1 MIFWHKYC
9 LDPNIYNL
17 SYQSIGLNQ
26 NNMKRITLL
35 VAFIGMITL
44 QSCTVNDD
52 NNNYVDNDTYSEV
65 FEVTRSFTSAN
76 NYSSLISFPHTIFS
90 SDMVLSYRLDAVV
103 NGTDVWKLMPQ
114 TYYFNDGTLDF
125 RYDFDFTQYDINIFM
140 EGFDLATVSTNYR
153 NNQVFRVVI
162 VPAAFINKKVVNYED
177 YNAVIKAF
185 KIDESKILKIN

>member
-1 MIFWHKYC
+1 
-9 LDPNIYNL
+9 
-17 SYQSIGLNQ
+17 
-26 NNMKRITLL
+26 MKKISLL
-35 VAFIGMITL
+35 LAFIGMISL

-52 NNNYVDNDTYSEV
+52 DNNNIDYDTISEV
-65 FEVTRSFTSAN
+65 FEVTRSFNSTNS
-76 NYSSLISFPHTIFS
+76 YSSLIIFPHTIYP
-90 SDMVLSYRLDAVV
+90 SDMVLAYRLDDVI

-162 VPAAFINKKVVNYED
+162 IPANFINKTAINYQD
-177 YNAVIKAF
+177 YNAVIKAL

>member
-1 MIFWHKYC
+1 
-9 LDPNIYNL
+9 
-17 SYQSIGLNQ
+17 
-26 NNMKRITLL
+26 MKKITLL
-35 VAFIGMITL
+35 VAFIGMISL

-162 VPAAFINKKVVNYED
+162 VPAAFINKKAVNYED

>member
-1 MIFWHKYC
+1 
-9 LDPNIYNL
+9 
-17 SYQSIGLNQ
+17 
-26 NNMKRITLL
+26 MKRITLL